1 MKIKEPSS
9 SFTGKYASLDSGI
22 SSINSSTW
30 LSATATP
37 EAINKNDVARFKSVA
52 SPDGIYLVRK
62 FTSGNLGGRGE
73 ELSQKVS
80 AATINDQMEFALKSQ
95 TPLSLKI
102 IFPGVPVKDYKQLPT
117 HNFIAK
123 VANLPFDQWG
133 SFLKKAMTPLP
144 EAVEGSPVVLRVAPD
159 CWVYAEAQVI
169 DGILVGGFAV
179 FKQHKQRYVLV
190 AIIELLWS
198 HRNSSKFLYLKL
210 VLFVKSIS

>member
-1 MKIKEPSS
+1 MIFRFLIAAFFSGFCCFCSADSADMERPIRTSIV
-9 SFTGKYASLDSGI
+9 SFSHAI
-22 SSINSSTW
+22 SKGD
-30 LSATATP
+30 LS
-37 EAINKNDVARFKSVA
+37 KFKGVA

-102 IFPGVPVKDYKQLPT
+102 LFPGVPVKDYKQLPT

-144 EAVEGSPVVLRVAPD
+144 EAVEGSPVVLRAAPD

-179 FKQHKQRYVLV
+179 FKQYKQGYVLV
-190 AIIELLWS
+190 AIIELL
-198 HRNSSKFLYLKL
+198 
-210 VLFVKSIS
+210 